1 MKHIMTNTSHS
12 KDKYFQLK
20 SPGKIQLQ
28 GSHRREKKWRSKM
41 MTITV
46 TRHVGPDFKVY
57 LPDDVSLIFF
67 FLLFVAMMT
76 SSKIHMT
83 KY

>member
-1 MKHIMTNTSHS
+1 
-12 KDKYFQLK
+12 
-20 SPGKIQLQ
+20 
-28 GSHRREKKWRSKM
+28 M

-67 FLLFVAMMT
+67 FLLFAAMMT